1 MGRWS
6 DAQLALAL
14 SLSSSPSPNP
24 SPSSGPGPSPETHVS
39 HVSPRQRARKLAFHA
54 WRLATLA
61 ARALRRETQQLSS
74 VVVERLASA
83 EEHYVALL
91 GGATTHAPTHP
102 STHPPIYSSIHL
114 QTYFPLRQ
122 TYLPLRPPRRA
133 RAARCAG
140 GDRGTWQGPPPL
152 PAGAASARTGG

>member
-6 DAQLALAL
+6 DAQRALAL
-14 SLSSSPSPNP
+14 SLSSSPSPNHSP
-24 SPSSGPGPSPETHVS
+24 SPGPDPSPETHVS
-39 HVSPRQRARKLAFHA
+39 HVFPGQRARKLAFHA

-91 GGATTHAPTHP
+91 GGATTHAPIHAPTFP
-102 STHPPIYSSIHL
+102 PTHPPPDFLPLASDL
-114 QTYFPLRQ
+114 FPL
-122 TYLPLRPPRRA
+122 A
-133 RAARCAG
+133 
-140 GDRGTWQGPPPL
+140 
-152 PAGAASARTGG
+152 PA